1 MTVPPMQMPLPNP
14 HPLFARLML
23 CALLLVAQITP
34 AHAIDTRLPDLGN
47 SAGGLMTPKQ
57 ERNLGKAFMRRV
69 RGSLPVM
76 DDPVLTDYVQQLG
89 QRLVN
94 ASGARGTPFNFFLID
109 DPQIN
114 AFAGPGGYIG
124 IFAGLLLTAETE
136 SELAAVMAHE
146 IAHVTQQHLLRAWES
161 TSQMSIPSAAILLA
175 ALVLGAAAGGGDAA
189 AAAAV
194 GSQAALIQQRIN
206 FTRANEKEADRVG
219 IDILAEAKFEP
230 RAMPSFFDRMG
241 KANRVYATKLPEFL
255 LTHPVTA
262 NRTADA
268 LGRAEQFPYRQTTD
282 DLRYHLARI
291 NLVQRRFNQP
301 QDAVRELR
309 LMLEDGRF
317 RNETAV
323 RYGIALAQLRADRL
337 DAAAKEID
345 ALLKAHPGV
354 TEFIVARAQID
365 LKRGANSGALQR
377 LEAALAAAPSSYAL
391 NLSYAE
397 TALALGKAA
406 AAETQLRRFLSFRND
421 EPRVFQLLVRAAGEQ
436 DRRVH
441 GHTYLA
447 EFYHLTG
454 ELESAILQLEI
465 ALKQPQ
471 VSFYDASKLEAKLAA
486 LKAEQ
491 AAEEER

>member
-1 MTVPPMQMPLPNP
+1 MHSPSSQ
-14 HPLFARLML
+14 PLFTRLIL
-23 CALLLVAQITP
+23 CALLLITP
-34 AHAIDTRLPDLGN
+34 VTPTWALDTRLPDLGN

-57 ERNLGKAFMRRV
+57 ERDLGRAFMRHV
-69 RGSLPVM
+69 RGSQKVM
-76 DDPVLTDYVQQLG
+76 DDPVLIDYVQHLG
-89 QRLVN
+89 QKLVD

-124 IFAGLLLTAETE
+124 IFTGLLLTAETE

-161 TSQMSIPSAAILLA
+161 TSQMSIPNAAILLA
-175 ALVLGAAAGGGDAA
+175 AIALGAAAGGGDAA

-194 GSQAALIQQRIN
+194 GSQAALIQQQIN
-206 FTRANEKEADRVG
+206 FTRANEQEADRVG
-219 IDILAEAKFEP
+219 IDILAEAGFEP
-230 RAMPSFFDRMG
+230 RAMPSFFDRLG

-255 LTHPVTA
+255 LTHPVTS

-268 LGRAEQFPYRQTTD
+268 LGRAEKFPYRQTAD

-291 NLVQRRFNQP
+291 NLIQRRFDRP

-323 RYGIALAQLRADRL
+323 RYGIALAKLRADQL
-337 DAAAKEID
+337 DAAAQDID
-345 ALLKAHPGV
+345 ALLVKQPDIV
-354 TEFIVARAQID
+354 EFIVARAQVD
-365 LKRGANSGALQR
+365 LERGANSGALKR
-377 LEAALAAAPSSYAL
+377 LKTALTAAPGNYAL

-397 TALALGKAA
+397 TALALGKAS
-406 AAETQLRRFLSFRND
+406 AAEKQLRRFLDFRGD
-421 EPRVFQLLVRAAGEQ
+421 EPRVFQLLARAAGEQ
-436 DRRVH
+436 GRRVQ
-441 GHTYLA
+441 GHSYLA

-454 ELESAILQLEI
+454 ELESAILQIEI

-471 VSFYDASKLEAKLAA
+471 LSFYDASKLEAKLTA

-491 AAEEER
+491 KAEEER